1 MKLTS
6 KKFDDDF
13 YSHDIKYIKGK
24 TGLVRFKRFLKR
36 LLSKARRR
44 DGKREMEGK

>member
-13 YSHDIKYIKGK
+13 YNHDIGFIKGK
-24 TGLVRFKRFLKR
+24 KGLMRLKRFLKR

-44 DGKREMEGK
+44 DGK